1 MDILTYLA
9 GGTLLLD
16 GAMGSMLYARG
27 MTRDERSESWNLT
40 HPDVVRSIH
49 RAYFDAGSNLVLT
62 NTFGANGLYHDDAEL
77 ERIVAA
83 AVENARAAAR
93 ESGAPQEK
101 FVALDIGPCGKL
113 IDPLGDLP
121 FEKAVEEKGTVSGEP
136 ATSEPAPAKKR
147 GRKSS
152 KAAAAPEP
160 APVPETPP
168 ATEAPAVAAEPEP
181 ATPAEEKPAAK
192 PRKRTSRKKPAID
205 LTDEQMAR
213 LRKMAPGSRQ
223 KLLNTLVHLKV
234 PNAEA
239 TAVALIANK
248 VLEILPDNHVNWLAQ

>member
-1 MDILTYLA
+1 MFIELTRTDGRPIWINPEFIVTVEGRKDGGSIVVPGGDGLDYDVKDSTQTVMDLC
-9 GGTLLLD
+9 GGK
-16 GAMGSMLYARG
+16 
-27 MTRDERSESWNLT
+27 
-40 HPDVVRSIH
+40 
-49 RAYFDAGSNLVLT
+49 
-62 NTFGANGLYHDDAEL
+62 
-77 ERIVAA
+77 VAA
-83 AVENARAAAR
+83 AEIPPPPATPADPPPP
-93 ESGAPQEK
+93 EKGAE
-101 FVALDIGPCGKL
+101 
-113 IDPLGDLP
+113 
-121 FEKAVEEKGTVSGEP
+121 EKATVSGEP
-136 ATSEPAPAKKR
+136 AASEPVPAKKR
-147 GRKSS
+147 GRKAS

-168 ATEAPAVAAEPEP
+168 AAEPPAVAAEAEPATPAEAEP

-248 VLEILPDNHVNWLAQ
+248 VLEILPDNHVNWLAK

>member
-1 MDILTYLA
+1 MEKDEETGEMKMKKRVIAIILVM
-9 GGTLLLD
+9 TLVW
-16 GAMGSMLYARG
+16 S
-27 MTRDERSESWNLT
+27 S
-40 HPDVVRSIH
+40 
-49 RAYFDAGSNLVLT
+49 
-62 NTFGANGLYHDDAEL
+62 
-77 ERIVAA
+77 
-83 AVENARAAAR
+83 
-93 ESGAPQEK
+93 
-101 FVALDIGPCGKL
+101 
-113 IDPLGDLP
+113 LGDI
-121 FEKAVEEKGTVSGEP
+121 F
-136 ATSEPAPAKKR
+136 R
-147 GRKSS
+147 GISF
-152 KAAAAPEP
+152 AALAE
-160 APVPETPP
+160 
-168 ATEAPAVAAEPEP
+168 EPEP

>member
-1 MDILTYLA
+1 MFIKLTRTDGRPIWINPEFIVTVEGRKD
-9 GGTLLLD
+9 GGSIVVPGGDGLD
-16 GAMGSMLYARG
+16 Y
-27 MTRDERSESWNLT
+27 
-40 HPDVVRSIH
+40 DV
-49 RAYFDAGSNLVLT
+49 
-62 NTFGANGLYHDDAEL
+62 
-77 ERIVAA
+77 
-83 AVENARAAAR
+83 R
-93 ESGAPQEK
+93 ESPQAVMDLCGGKVVVAEIPPLPAQPADPPPQEK
-101 FVALDIGPCGKL
+101 A
-113 IDPLGDLP
+113 
-121 FEKAVEEKGTVSGEP
+121 AEEVKVSE
-136 ATSEPAPAKKR
+136 APTKKR
-147 GRKSS
+147 GRKAS

-168 ATEAPAVAAEPEP
+168 AAEPPAVAAEAEP

-205 LTDEQMAR
+205 LTDEQMVR